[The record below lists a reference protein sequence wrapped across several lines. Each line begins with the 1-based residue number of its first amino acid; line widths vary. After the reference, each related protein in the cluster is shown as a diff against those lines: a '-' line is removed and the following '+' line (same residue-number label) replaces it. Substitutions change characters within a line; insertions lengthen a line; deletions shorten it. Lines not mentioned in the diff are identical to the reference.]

1 MNRAIPPRSDAAT
14 KRWLYLA
21 IWLLVLALLGWTL
34 SNVPLG
40 NIWRVLRRLTPLQI
54 GLLLVING
62 LVVLTFGGRWWA
74 LLTAMGHRVPYGLL
88 TLHRLAGFGI
98 SYFTPGPQ
106 FGGEPVQVLL
116 TRKRHGVPVTTAA
129 ASVGM
134 DRLVEVLVNLS
145 LLLAGL
151 VVTLRGQLADSR
163 LSLGLLIPVGVG
175 LLLALPLAYLF
186 LLWSGRTALTNLLA
200 RRERWLQATALH
212 RLRTAAQE
220 SERRAT
226 TLFREKPGSILITL
240 LASLVSWAG
249 IIGEYWLMLAF
260 LGVTLTPIQ
269 LISVLTAARIAFLLP
284 MPGGLGTLEAGQVLV
299 FGMLGLDPA
308 VGLSASLLI
317 RGRDV
322 LFGLAGLWWAGMFLR
337 HRGEV
342 EKMGESVVTRM
353 SSARI
358 PTAEGEF
365 ELILYR
371 SDQDDKEHL
380 ALVMGDPGQ
389 GRPLL
394 ARVHSECFTGDVL
407 GSRRCD
413 CGDQLSQA
421 MQLIAADGLGVIV
434 YLRQEGRGIGL
445 LDKLRAYTLQD
456 AGYDTVEANLL
467 LGHAPD
473 ERDYTVAARIFEDLG
488 VKTVRLMTN
497 NPDKIGALEESGIVV
512 MDRVPLQADVN
523 ADNER
528 YLLTKA
534 ARMHHLLDVVMTS
547 PEATK
552 SPNGSHRRG

>member
-1 MNRAIPPRSDAAT
+1 MNRAAA

-21 IWLLVLALLGWTL
+21 IWLFVLALLGWTL
-34 SNVPLG
+34 SSVPLG
-40 NIWRVLRRLTPLQI
+40 DIWRVLRRLTVPQI
-54 GLLLVING
+54 GLLLVVNA

-74 LLTAMGHRVPYGLL
+74 LLAAMDHRLPYGLL
-88 TLHRLAGFGI
+88 ALHRLAGFGV

-116 TRKRHGVPVTTAA
+116 TRKRHGVPVATAA
-129 ASVGM
+129 ASVGV
-134 DRLVEVLVNLS
+134 DRLIEVLVNLS

-151 VVTLRGQLADSR
+151 VVTLRGQLAGSR
-163 LSLGLLIPVGVG
+163 LSLGLLVPVG
-175 LLLALPLAYLF
+175 LLLALPVAYLI
-186 LLWSGRTALTNLLA
+186 LLWSGRTPLTNLLA

-212 RLRTAAQE
+212 RLRDAAQE
-220 SERRAT
+220 SEHRAT
-226 TLFREKPGSILITL
+226 TLFREKPGSILIAL

-260 LGVTLTPIQ
+260 LGVNLTPVQ
-269 LISVLTAARIAFLLP
+269 LISVLAAARIAFLLP
-284 MPGGLGTLEAGQVLV
+284 LPGGLGTLEAGQVLV
-299 FGMLGLDPA
+299 FAMLGLDPA

-322 LFGLAGLWWAGMFLR
+322 LFGLAGLWWAGLYWK

-342 EKMGESVVTRM
+342 ETMGKPVVTRM

-365 ELILYR
+365 ELILYG

-380 ALVMGDPGQ
+380 ALVMGDPRQ
-389 GRPLL
+389 SKPLL

-413 CGDQLSQA
+413 CGDQLAQA
-421 MQLIAADGLGVIV
+421 MHLIAADGLGVIV

-445 LDKLRAYTLQD
+445 LDKLKAYNLQD
-456 AGYDTVEANLL
+456 AGYDTVDANLL

-488 VKTVRLMTN
+488 VEAVRLMTN
-497 NPDKIGALEESGIVV
+497 NPDKIGALEESGIAVTN
-512 MDRVPLQADVN
+512 RVPLQADVHP
-523 ADNER
+523 DNER

-534 ARMHHLLDVVMTS
+534 ARMDHLLDVVVTS
-547 PEATK
+547 PAATR